1 MDRILQWDFTLERLP
16 VLYKGHCYS
25 AKVHA
30 MSFSL
35 RFRTVTSAL
44 VATGLMLAVVGC
56 GPDASTPAPSTTPP
70 VGTATPP
77 GMKPG
82 PAPEKAKE
90 QTSSTTDDEKKGDEV
105 PEPAAKSD
113 G

>member
-1 MDRILQWDFTLERLP
+1 MVRILQWDFTLERLP

-35 RFRTVTSAL
+35 RFRKITSSL
-44 VATGLMLAVVGC
+44 VAMGLMLTVVGC
-56 GPDASTPAPSTTPP
+56 GPEASTPAPTTIAP

-77 GMKPG
+77 AGKPG
-82 PAPEKAKE
+82 PAKPKE
-90 QTSSTTDDEKKGDEV
+90 QTSSSTTDDEKKGDEV